1 MISLLAEKM
10 ITEIPI
16 LVTQMRRRKKEV
28 TKSFVRRDFLITA
41 RLAPLGDHWKFLQK
55 ADRSSLTRTRT
66 HGLKGKF
73 YWLSKII
80 QIFSGFFF
88 PLCLV
93 IGIIAPR
100 SVTT

>member
-1 MISLLAEKM
+1 MDTMISLLAEKM

-16 LVTQMRRRKKEV
+16 LVTQMRRRKKE
-28 TKSFVRRDFLITA
+28 VRRDFLITA

-88 PLCLV
+88 LCV
-93 IGIIAPR
+93 
-100 SVTT
+100 